1 MAKSKE
7 VVISNSSLNS
17 HGFRVLT
24 SGIDT
29 VQFKRNPILLWMH
42 SRAWR
47 GTTDE
52 VLPIGR
58 IENLRIEGDNLIG
71 TPVFDEKDEFALKI
85 KHKFENGFLK
95 MVSPGLD
102 PVETSDDPL
111 HILQGQRRATVTKS
125 KLIEVSMADIGSN
138 DDALVL
144 YKDGKMLNLASGA
157 DSLHI
162 PEIRLKQDL
171 NNTQMKTIALKL
183 GLSETATEE
192 EILSKIGALQTQS
205 AAALTLQADMDKLKE
220 KAIEEQVDTAIK
232 LKKITAD
239 KRAHF
244 IGLGK
249 TSGIESLKTT
259 LELMVP
265 PVKPTSI
272 INNTG
277 EGSPASGDYKKL
289 SDVPEKERIE
299 LRKSDRS
306 TYAVLYKAEYGFEPE
321 IED

>member
-1 MAKSKE
+1 MTHIFFYYFHPFTFAKNQKSMAKSKE

-58 IENLRIEGDNLIG
+58 IEDLRIEGDNLIG

-85 KHKFENGFLK
+85 KQKFENGFLK

-125 KLIEVSMADIGSN
+125 KLIEVSRRISDQTMMRWLFIKTEKCSI
-138 DDALVL
+138 LPPEQTL
-144 YKDGKMLNLASGA
+144 Y
-157 DSLHI
+157 I
-162 PEIRLKQDL
+162 FLK
-171 NNTQMKTIALKL
+171 
-183 GLSETATEE
+183 
-192 EILSKIGALQTQS
+192 
-205 AAALTLQADMDKLKE
+205 
-220 KAIEEQVDTAIK
+220 
-232 LKKITAD
+232 
-239 KRAHF
+239 
-244 IGLGK
+244 
-249 TSGIESLKTT
+249 
-259 LELMVP
+259 
-265 PVKPTSI
+265 
-272 INNTG
+272 
-277 EGSPASGDYKKL
+277 
-289 SDVPEKERIE
+289 
-299 LRKSDRS
+299 
-306 TYAVLYKAEYGFEPE
+306 
-321 IED
+321 

>member
-1 MAKSKE
+1 
-7 VVISNSSLNS
+7 
-17 HGFRVLT
+17 
-24 SGIDT
+24 
-29 VQFKRNPILLWMH
+29 
-42 SRAWR
+42 
-47 GTTDE
+47 
-52 VLPIGR
+52 
-58 IENLRIEGDNLIG
+58 
-71 TPVFDEKDEFALKI
+71 
-85 KHKFENGFLK
+85 
-95 MVSPGLD
+95 
-102 PVETSDDPL
+102 
-111 HILQGQRRATVTKS
+111 
-125 KLIEVSMADIGSN
+125 
-138 DDALVL
+138 
-144 YKDGKMLNLASGA
+144 MLNLASGA

-162 PEIRLKQDL
+162 PEIGLKQDL

-232 LKKITAD
+232 LKKVTAD

-277 EGSPASGDYKKL
+277 EGAPASGDYKKL